1 MRLDRIL
8 EILTSAELIVGLL
21 WAGLAAFTVMV
32 LVLMRT
38 RWGQSRPLGKCL
50 VLSVLAH
57 LLLLG
62 YSTTVQIVASVPSVR
77 EPEMQVS
84 FAEDAEGEAA
94 GEAPKSAEPKPWEQ
108 FAHDEVAQPETDDP
122 DREEATEPVQTER
135 EATAD
140 APNLPGDAATDHVA
154 MFEASQPEPAPPRP
168 EGAAGTT
175 EAGQQPQQIDAPA
188 AQRRAMVRLTVPA
201 RREPQRQF
209 VPVPRPEAPQQISE
223 AGVPAALVD
232 RSVPLPELAEVR
244 STPDPAEALAGI
256 VDRFAKPPRLR
267 SAAADVAYLPDD
279 AFGTSERDP
288 ASAEPP
294 PAGRPDR
301 TGVDIAADRAAG
313 QSEASGDQPDA
324 VRPGPAP
331 ETLPDL
337 YRLRVAPDRDTY
349 AQRRGATNESEAAVK
364 AALGWLASAQQAD
377 GRWVPT
383 QFGAGTE
390 RFVAGRD
397 RQAAGSRAETGVGG
411 LALLAFFGT
420 GNTHRDGKYQEN
432 VRRGLEFLLRSQR
445 ADGNLD
451 GPATPFARM
460 YCHAMAGLALA
471 EAYGMTGD
479 ERLREPVRR
488 AVQYTV
494 NAQNKT
500 SGGWRYL
507 PGDPGDTS
515 LHGWQLMMLKSAEL
529 AGVPTPQSTRNGMIR
544 YLRSAASGEHGGL
557 SSYRQGERVSRPMT
571 AEALVC
577 WQFLG
582 MPKEHPASGEA
593 AEYILGELP
602 GSGQANLYYWYY
614 ATLGMYQL
622 GGEPWERWNDAMQ
635 STLVETQIKDGPL
648 AGSWDNDTAWGGY
661 GGRIYTTALATLSL
675 EVYYRFLPLYL
686 EAAPA
691 AERPTAEQ

>member
-21 WAGLAAFTVMV
+21 WAGLAAFTIMV

-50 VLSVLAH
+50 VLSILAH
-57 LLLLG
+57 LLLIG
-62 YSTTVQIVASVPSVR
+62 YSTTVQIVAWVPSVY
-77 EPEMQVS
+77 EPDMQVS
-84 FAEDAEGEAA
+84 FTEDAQQHDA
-94 GEAPKSAEPKPWEQ
+94 GEVPKAAEPKPWEQ

-122 DREEATEPVQTER
+122 DREEAAEPFEAER

-154 MFEASQPEPAPPRP
+154 MVEARQPEPEPPRP
-168 EGAAGTT
+168 AGATGVT
-175 EAGQQPQQIDAPA
+175 EAGQQPHQIEAPA
-188 AQRRAMVRLTVPA
+188 AQRRATVRLTVPA
-201 RREPQRQF
+201 RREPQRQL
-209 VPVPRPEAPQQISE
+209 VPVEKHEAPQQISE
-223 AGVPAALVD
+223 AGVPASLLE
-232 RSVPLPELAEVR
+232 RPLPLPELHEAR
-244 STPDPAEALAGI
+244 AAPDPAEAVAGI
-256 VDRFAKPPRLR
+256 ADRLLGPPRLR
-267 SAAADVAYLPDD
+267 SAATDVAYLPDD
-279 AFGTSERDP
+279 AFGTAAADP
-288 ASAEPP
+288 AAAEPP
-294 PAGRPDR
+294 PTGRPDQA
-301 TGVDIAADRAAG
+301 GDGLVGDRPAG
-313 QSEASGDQPDA
+313 QSDPGQP
-324 VRPGPAP
+324 RPDSIEPDRLPG
-331 ETLPDL
+331 TVPDL
-337 YRLRVAPDRDTY
+337 YRLRVAPDRDTH
-349 AQRRGATNESEAAVK
+349 ALRRGATKESEAAVK
-364 AALGWLASAQQAD
+364 AALGWLASTQQAD
-377 GRWVPT
+377 GRWSPV

-390 RFVAGRD
+390 RFVLGRD

-411 LALLAFFGT
+411 LALLAFLGA
-420 GNTHRDGKYQEN
+420 GNTHREGEYQDN

-460 YCHAMAGLALA
+460 YCHAMAGLAVA
-471 EAYGMTGD
+471 EAYGMSRD

-488 AVQYTV
+488 AVQYTI
-494 NAQNKT
+494 NAQNTT

-529 AGVPTPQSTRNGMIR
+529 AGIPTPQNTRNGMIR
-544 YLRSAASGEHGGL
+544 YLRSAASGQHGGL
-557 SSYRQGERVSRPMT
+557 SSYRPGERVSRPMT

-582 MPKEHPASGEA
+582 MPREHPANEEA
-593 AEYILGELP
+593 AEYIMAELP

-622 GGEPWERWNDAMQ
+622 GGEHWERWNEAVQ
-635 STLVETQIKDGPL
+635 RRLVETQIKDGPL
-648 AGSWDNDTAWGGY
+648 AGSWDTDTVWGGY
-661 GGRIYTTALATLSL
+661 GGRIYTTALAALTL
-675 EVYYRFLPLYL
+675 EVYYRFLPLYI

-691 AERPTAEQ
+691 AGGRETQ